1 MLLSVSFQPDC
12 NVQTLFCVF
21 FCFLLLQEVVKH
33 LSTRQC
39 SVAQRAELSGLSSK
53 PSNKADSCVN
63 KLAFFRTCSVYLYYF
78 LAMILKTNSSA
89 TAVALLRICHLS
101 VHKLLA
107 LLKNSKQGAILAWL
121 SAKPNGC
128 IMITGL
134 FPVVKIFV

>member
-1 MLLSVSFQPDC
+1 MKRSS
-12 NVQTLFCVF
+12 
-21 FCFLLLQEVVKH
+21 
-33 LSTRQC
+33 SRQC
-39 SVAQRAELSGLSSK
+39 SVAQRAELFGLSSK

-63 KLAFFRTCSVYLYYF
+63 KLAFFHTCSVYLFYA
-78 LAMILKTNSSA
+78 LAMILKINSLA
-89 TAVALLRICHLS
+89 TAVALQRICHLS

-121 SAKPNGC
+121 SAKANGC

>member
-1 MLLSVSFQPDC
+1 M
-12 NVQTLFCVF
+12 
-21 FCFLLLQEVVKH
+21 KH

-39 SVAQRAELSGLSSK
+39 SVAQRAELFGLSSK

-63 KLAFFRTCSVYLYYF
+63 KLAFFHTCSVYLLYF
-78 LAMILKTNSSA
+78 LAMILKINSSAA
-89 TAVALLRICHLS
+89 TAVALLRICDLS

-107 LLKNSKQGAILAWL
+107 LLKNSKQGAILVWL
-121 SAKPNGC
+121 SAKANGY